1 MFALGVRISKLVET
15 RATAKLRQ
23 PAFGIKIKKQRGT
36 EITEPK
42 YEKRFHKVW
51 LTCVHTPPH
60 THTHRGPL
68 IPGNLP

>member
-1 MFALGVRISKLVET
+1 MFALGVRISKPVET

-42 YEKRFHKVW
+42 YEKRFHKQGMVDM
-51 LTCVHTPPH
+51 C
-60 THTHRGPL
+60 THTSHSHSQRTPN
-68 IPGNLP
+68 PG